1 MNDRNILIFLHC
13 VFSYSSSSRSQS
25 LSWALEHFLQE
36 NLAQALPNAQ
46 ATLPE
51 AETAIHTP
59 LREMGFQANLITEA
73 LRALNLDGNEVTAQA
88 INQCA
93 NWMSDHQTNAALR

>member
-1 MNDRNILIFLHC
+1 M
-13 VFSYSSSSRSQS
+13 
-25 LSWALEHFLQE
+25 QE

-51 AETAIHTP
+51 AETSIHTP

-93 NWMSDHQTNAALR
+93 NWMSDHQTNAALK

>member
-1 MNDRNILIFLHC
+1 M
-13 VFSYSSSSRSQS
+13 
-25 LSWALEHFLQE
+25 QE
-36 NLAQALPNAQ
+36 NLAQALPTAQ

-51 AETAIHTP
+51 AETPIHTP

-93 NWMSDHQTNAALR
+93 NWMSDHQTNAGIR